1 MTKQELEKAIEN
13 KDTVWYIDSL
23 YDTPKDML
31 LNGIY
36 EINSYISE
44 DVGRVYYLKDVE
56 RNSYYRIDYIFKTQ
70 AQAKHYSYHSNIAR
84 LETLPFMTWEEFL
97 DNGEIEFNDIFGQE
111 CLLYHNSTE
120 IILSRKY
127 WVDLGYTKHYDFSK
141 KSYELNEANFYKA
154 YDECVRLFR
163 GEE

>member
-36 EINSYISE
+36 EINSYIYE

-70 AQAKHYSYHSNIAR
+70 AQAKHYSYRSNIAR
-84 LETLPFMTWEEFL
+84 LETLPFLTWEEFL
-97 DNGEIEFNDIFGQE
+97 KEYSFDFYSSNREWFTLYWNDADGIVLE
-111 CLLYHNSTE
+111 NIISIDDKKTWDLTE
-120 IILSRKY
+120 Q
-127 WVDLGYTKHYDFSK
+127 
-141 KSYELNEANFYKA
+141 NFYKA
-154 YDECVRLFR
+154 YDECVRLFKG
-163 GEE
+163 GE